1 VTGHADA
8 IIQGARIYIIVVGCL
23 VAVVGT
29 AQISRWRSFLPAN
42 QMAWLSLAAFNFSM
56 PCSEPSTCYVKGIPG
71 GTRTFIAAVA
81 TTFALY
87 AVLHH
92 PLHRLRRW
100 REARRVIRRYDR

>member
-1 VTGHADA
+1 MSGHADA
-8 IIQGARIYIIVVGCL
+8 IIQGIRIYTVVVGCL
-23 VAVVGT
+23 VAVIGT
-29 AQISRWRSFLPAN
+29 AQVYRWRTFLPEN

-56 PCSEPSTCYVKGIPG
+56 VFGTLDVLSKDIPG
-71 GTRTFIAAVA
+71 GVRSYIAAVA

-87 AVLHH
+87 AVLHY

>member
-8 IIQGARIYIIVVGCL
+8 IIQGARIYIIVAGCL

-42 QMAWLSLAAFNFSM
+42 QLAWLSLAAFNFSAVFG
-56 PCSEPSTCYVKGIPG
+56 TIDVYVKDIPG